1 MKKLISTLLCLVF
14 LALALVSCGGDEIV
28 KPEADRPNLTLRMAI
43 VVDDKTTAEGVAAM
57 QKAFND
63 QCEVLLST
71 HIEFECIKASEYR
84 ERMDAIMNEVAD
96 EKSKQNAAVEDTMA
110 DTGSTEGTEVDT
122 ENKYPAA
129 SKAQFDILLIADEE
143 MYEEYIAKGWLVG
156 LKSHLG
162 GNFKVL
168 NTKMLASVKDAT
180 YDSTKEDYFG
190 VPANR
195 AYGTYKYLVLNKAAA
210 DFYNIDPATV
220 TSLADAH
227 ALIASMQIASDGNGL
242 SKWQA
247 LYGSDFS
254 VIREAEADYV
264 MPNVQYL
271 SKDLSSLSLI
281 GVTYKADDS
290 IGMVN
295 NATNLL
301 KNGEYVRY
309 LTTKYIARQEN
320 WFGDGTAENFLIGIT
335 EGSYETRFEN
345 DEYYYCP
352 IMYPVLERSEI
363 FGGMLAVSKF
373 TVNEKRS
380 LEIIQ
385 ELMTNANRADL
396 LNIALYGDAQTNY
409 AMEEGCV
416 VYRNMSNYGVH
427 PDYLFGGLR
436 EFAYPCAD
444 FGQTADTY
452 SYADEQIVNLAKRTP
467 LFDEYFATYFERIDG
482 EAWASVD
489 ALSLAKYEELMAS
502 TDLAAFRAGIDLA
515 IAEMDADT
523 VFSQLEQPDASLD
536 SWKDTTLGGAFFKYT
551 RDRFGGYLG
560 EYKYEEAG
568 GESTEGTEG
577 TGTEGSEQVPA

>member
-1 MKKLISTLLCLVF
+1 MKKLISMLLCLVF
-14 LALALVSCGGDEIV
+14 LTLALVSCGDTPTT
-28 KPEADRPNLTLRMAI
+28 KPEAERPNLTLRMAI

-84 ERMDAIMNEVAD
+84 TRMDAIMNEVAD
-96 EKSKQNAAVEDTMA
+96 EKSKQNSAVEDSMA
-110 DTGSTEGTEVDT
+110 NAGATDGTEIDV

-143 MYEEYIAKGWLVG
+143 MYEEYIQKGWIVG
-156 LKSHLG
+156 LKSHLS

-168 NTKMLASVKDAT
+168 NTKMLASVKNAT

-190 VPANR
+190 IPANR

-210 DFYNIDPATV
+210 DHYNIDPSTV

-227 ALIASMQIASDGNGL
+227 ALIASMQIASAEDGL
-242 SKWQA
+242 AKWQTM
-247 LYGSDFS
+247 YGSDFS

-271 SKDLSSLSLI
+271 SQDLTTPSLI
-281 GVTYKADDS
+281 GATYGYSDS
-290 IGMVN
+290 IAMVN

-301 KNGEYVRY
+301 KNSEYVRY
-309 LTTKYIARQEN
+309 LTTKYIANKEG
-320 WFGDGTAENFLIGIT
+320 WFGDGTAENFLIGLD
-335 EGSYETRFEN
+335 EGSYEKRFEN
-345 DEYYYCP
+345 EDYYYCP
-352 IMYPVLERSEI
+352 IMVPILERSEI

-396 LNIALYGDAQTNY
+396 LNIALYGDEQTNY
-409 AMEEGCV
+409 AMEDGCV
-416 VYRNMSNYGVH
+416 VYRNMSNYGAH

-436 EFAYPCAD
+436 EIAYPCAD
-444 FGQTADTY
+444 FGQTKDTY
-452 SYADEQIVNLAKRTP
+452 TYAADQIVNLARRTP
-467 LFDEYFATYFERIDG
+467 IFDKDFAAYFGKIDATK
-482 EAWASVD
+482 WAAVD
-489 ALSLAKYEELMAS
+489 AYGAEKYDELMAS
-502 TDLAAFRAGIDLA
+502 ADLDAFRANVALL
-515 IAEMDADT
+515 IAEMDADAT
-523 VFSQLEQPDASLD
+523 FSELEQANANNDN
-536 SWKDTTLGGAFFKYT
+536 WTYNTLGGAFYKYT
-551 RDRFGGYLG
+551 RDRVNEIYGVPDLG
-560 EYKYEEAG
+560 ATEEEVPPPAGDGEG
-568 GESTEGTEG
+568 GEETSG
-577 TGTEGSEQVPA
+577 A